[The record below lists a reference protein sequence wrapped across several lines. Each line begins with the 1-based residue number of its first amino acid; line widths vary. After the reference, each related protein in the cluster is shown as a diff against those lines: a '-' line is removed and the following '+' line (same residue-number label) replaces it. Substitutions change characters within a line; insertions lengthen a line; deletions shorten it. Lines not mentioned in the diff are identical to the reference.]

1 MQAPPL
7 IEWPEPIFQLID
19 FIALFLTAGAVGF
32 RYSSLRGRI
41 GRRLDGGAGPS
52 SDYSHAA
59 TNDIAVYAIAA
70 QRAAMLGVAGAAI
83 MLGRVVQ
90 NLPSMAARAH
100 TTTSALLA
108 TDFGAQLVIGCAV
121 LALVGL
127 ILASVRLPIGW
138 LLGAIGLVVGTL
150 RGALVGRWAQLIN
163 PMHKL
168 AAGLWIGTLLVII
181 VVGLSLAL
189 RGDTP
194 AERRGPIAAAL
205 INSFS
210 PMALACG
217 GLVVVFGVITAWTHL
232 NPLSSLWTTAYGWA
246 LIAKLAVVAVVFA
259 LGGWNWRR
267 VRPTLGSETGAY
279 AVRRSATGELVAA
292 GIVLL
297 ITAILV
303 SLPSPRRPSGPGGP
317 GAPTGPAAVNT
328 FHEPADGQ
336 GAPREST

>member
-1 MQAPPL
+1 MQTAL

-32 RYSSLRGRI
+32 RYSSLRGKI
-41 GRRLDGGAGPS
+41 GQRVAGGAGLA
-52 SDYSHAA
+52 SDRSDAA
-59 TNDIAVYAIAA
+59 TSDAAVYAIAA
-70 QRAAMLGVAGAAI
+70 QRAAVLGVAGAAM
-83 MLGRVVQ
+83 MLGRVLQ
-90 NLPSMAARAH
+90 NLPSMAERAH
-100 TTTSALLA
+100 TTTNALLA
-108 TDFGAQLVIGCAV
+108 TDFGAQLLVGCAV

-168 AAGLWIGTLLVII
+168 AAGLWIGTLLVIVI
-181 VVGLSLAL
+181 VGLSLAL

-205 INSFS
+205 INGFS

-217 GLVVVFGVITAWTHL
+217 GLVVVFGVITAWTNL
-232 NPLSSLWTTAYGWA
+232 KPLSSLWTTPYGWA
-246 LIAKLAVVAVVFA
+246 LITKLVVVAVVFG

-267 VRPTLGSETGAY
+267 IRPTLGSEAGAY
-279 AVRRSATGELVAA
+279 AVRRSATSELVAA

-303 SLPSPRRPSGPGGP
+303 SLPSPRRPGEPNGPGGP
-317 GAPTGPAAVNT
+317 GGPPGAPPAAA
-328 FHEPADGQ
+328 PAAPVPQ
-336 GAPREST
+336 GN